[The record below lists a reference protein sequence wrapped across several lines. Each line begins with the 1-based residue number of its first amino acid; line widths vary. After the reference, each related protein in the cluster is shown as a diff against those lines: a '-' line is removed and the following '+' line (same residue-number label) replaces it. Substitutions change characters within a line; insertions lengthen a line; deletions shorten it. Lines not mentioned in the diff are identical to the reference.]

1 MTSKHWT
8 TAFGALAWHAGRRPD
23 APGLRFPLSDDARS
37 YGEWHRE
44 ALHLAQGLLA
54 LGLRPGDH
62 IALLAE
68 ARIEWPIVETA
79 ISAMGGVMVPL
90 NTHYRAEEI
99 RYALD
104 QSRSRALFVSPS
116 FRSNPYLEMVE
127 SVRGDLPGLRLV
139 IAFGSG
145 GDLEYGQL
153 LKRGEGASATLPAP
167 GPRDPAAL
175 LYTSGT
181 TGFPKGALLT
191 HHGMLTNSRS
201 IFERLRIGPDDRY
214 TTMIPLFHC
223 AGCCMVVLGILQSGA
238 CYVGV
243 PSFDPE
249 TMFRIIETEDI
260 TAMSAVPTAYLAML
274 RSEARARCDLSTLR
288 AGTCGGADADAQM
301 LEACARD
308 FPFPRLA
315 NVYGQTETNTLIA
328 CPEYDDDDRWATV
341 GRPLPGFE
349 VRITDPADRRI
360 LPAGEIGEIEA
371 RSDQNM
377 LGYFDRPKETA
388 ETIGSDGWLKT
399 GDLGMLTP
407 EGRVVIAGGRI
418 RDMIIRGGENVYPAE
433 VEKVL
438 NECPAIVEAV
448 VFGIADE
455 YYGEIVAAAVRLDGP
470 ATAADIAAY
479 CGPRM
484 ARFKIP
490 AKFFAVTS
498 FPMTA
503 SGKIRRKQL
512 REMAAEGRLT
522 PID

>member
-1 MTSKHWT
+1 MTRWS
-8 TAFGALAWHAGRRPD
+8 TAFGALAYHAGRRPD
-23 APGLRFPLSDDARS
+23 APGLRFPLSDNARS

-44 ALHLAQGLLA
+44 ATQLAQGLLA
-54 LGLRPGDH
+54 SGLKPGDH

-79 ISAMGGVMVPL
+79 ISGMGGVMVPL

-127 SVRGDLPGLRLV
+127 SVRGDLAGLEHV

-145 GDLEYGQL
+145 GDVSYAELVR
-153 LKRGEGASATLPAP
+153 RGEGAAATLPEPAP
-167 GPRDPAAL
+167 REPAAL

-191 HHGMLTNSRS
+191 HHGMLSNSRF

-223 AGCCMVVLGILQSGA
+223 AGCCMIVLGILQSGA

-243 PSFDPE
+243 PAFDPE
-249 TMFRIIETEDI
+249 TMFRIIEAERI
-260 TAMSAVPTAYLAML
+260 TAMSGVPTAYLAML
-274 RSEARARCDLSTLR
+274 RSDARGKYDLSTLR
-288 AGTCGGADADAQM
+288 AGTCGGADADAGM
-301 LEACARD
+301 LASCARD

-328 CPEYDDDDRWATV
+328 CPEYDDDDRWTTV

-349 VRITDPADRRI
+349 VRITDPASGRI
-360 LPAGEIGEIEA
+360 LPAGEIGEIEV

-377 LGYFDRPKETA
+377 LGYFDRPWETA
-388 ETIGSDGWLKT
+388 ETIAADGWLKT
-399 GDLGMLTP
+399 GDLGKLTP

-438 NECPAIVEAV
+438 NDCPAIAESA
-448 VFGIADE
+448 VFGMADE
-455 YYGEIVAAAVRLDGP
+455 YYGEIVAAAVRLAGSVTV
-470 ATAADIAAY
+470 AEIAAY
-479 CGPRM
+479 CNPRM

-490 AKFFAVTS
+490 AKFFAVTA

-503 SGKIRRKQL
+503 SGKIRRKEL

-522 PID
+522 PIG

>member
-1 MTSKHWT
+1 MTPPHWT

-23 APGLRFPLSDDARS
+23 APGLRFPLNDDARS
-37 YGEWHRE
+37 YGEWHHE
-44 ALHLAQGLLA
+44 TIQLAQGLLA
-54 LGLRPGDH
+54 LGLKPGDH

-90 NTHYRAEEI
+90 NTHYRTEEI
-99 RYALD
+99 RYALN

-116 FRSNPYLEMVE
+116 FRSNAYLEMVD
-127 SVRGDLPGLRLV
+127 SVRGDLPDLRHV
-139 IAFGSG
+139 ITFGSG
-145 GDLEYGQL
+145 GDLGYAQL
-153 LKRGEGASATLPAP
+153 LKRGEAASIALPEPAP
-167 GPRDPAAL
+167 RDAAAL

-191 HHGMLTNSRS
+191 HHGMLTNSRL

-223 AGCCMVVLGILQSGA
+223 AGCCMIVLGILQSGA

-249 TMFRIIETEDI
+249 TMFRIIETENI
-260 TAMSAVPTAYLAML
+260 TAMSGVPTAYLAML
-274 RSEARARCDLSTLR
+274 RSEARTRYDLSSLR

-328 CPEYDDDDRWATV
+328 CPEYDDEDRWATV
-341 GRPLPGFE
+341 GRPLSGIE
-349 VRITDPADRRI
+349 VRIADPASGRI
-360 LPAGEIGEIEA
+360 LSAGEIGEIEA

-377 LGYFDRPKETA
+377 LGYFDRPEETA
-388 ETIGSDGWLKT
+388 EAISPDGWLKT
-399 GDLGMLTP
+399 GDLGMMTP

-433 VEKVL
+433 VERVL
-438 NECPAIVEAV
+438 NDCPAIAESA
-448 VFGIADE
+448 VFGVADE
-455 YYGEIVAAAVRLDGP
+455 YYGEIVAAAVRLARP
-470 ATAADIAAY
+470 ATVAEIATY
-479 CGPRM
+479 CSARM

-490 AKFFAVTS
+490 AKLFVVTT

-503 SGKIRRKQL
+503 SGKIRRKEL

-522 PID
+522 PVD